1 MFRNMNKLQYTTYR
15 EMPQLMFKHE
25 YSAGKEAWHGAP
37 RHVQP
42 QLSCRMRVLCLA
54 VRRHGSEVQA
64 GRLRERP
71 RPRAHLRYGARLLY
85 AVLHQRCVFLFSF
98 STTNDAES

>member
-1 MFRNMNKLQYTTYR
+1 MFHNMNELQYTIYR
-15 EMPQLMFKHE
+15 VMPQLMFKHE
-25 YSAGKEAWHGAP
+25 YSAGKEAWHGTL

-71 RPRAHLRYGARLLY
+71 RPRALLRYGSWLLY
-85 AVLHQRCVFLFSF
+85 AVLHQRCVFLHSVPP
-98 STTNDAES
+98 TTAAE